1 MMLPRGMTPPPR
13 PRMTLPRAMTPPCA
27 KGRDG
32 NPPAGATLRCG
43 SAAAPAAKK
52 QAQFPDGRQ
61 PANIAAGRDLDAGR
75 TAAGSKARTAPGAR
89 RSLRSGG
96 SAPSVG
102 GSVLTSG
109 MTGNAAK
116 APADEAGR
124 HQEALIKDD
133 AAPEKVS

>member
-1 MMLPRGMTPPPR
+1 
-13 PRMTLPRAMTPPCA
+13 MTLPRARTPPCA
-27 KGRDG
+27 KGRGG
-32 NPPAGATLRCG
+32 NPPAGATQRSG
-43 SAAAPAAKK
+43 TAAASAAKK

-61 PANIAAGRDLDAGR
+61 PANIAAGRDLDAGP
-75 TAAGSKARTAPGAR
+75 TATGSKARAAANAPGTR

-96 SAPSVG
+96 SASSAG
-102 GSVLTSG
+102 GSAPTSG
-109 MTGNAAK
+109 ISGNKAK

>member
-1 MMLPRGMTPPPR
+1 
-13 PRMTLPRAMTPPCA
+13 MTPPCA
-27 KGRDG
+27 KGRGG
-32 NPPAGATLRCG
+32 NPPAGATLRSG
-43 SAAAPAAKK
+43 SAAAPAAKN

-61 PANIAAGRDLDAGR
+61 PANIAARRDLDAGR
-75 TAAGSKARTAPGAR
+75 TATGSKARTAPEPAGRNATPLQERAAANAPGTR

-96 SAPSVG
+96 SASSAG
-102 GSVLTSG
+102 GSAPTSG
-109 MTGNAAK
+109 ISGNKAK

>member
-1 MMLPRGMTPPPR
+1 
-13 PRMTLPRAMTPPCA
+13 MTPPCA

-75 TAAGSKARTAPGAR
+75 TASGSKARTDPESAGRNAVPLQARAAVAPGTR

-96 SAPSVG
+96 SAPFAR
-102 GSVLTSG
+102 GSVPTSG